1 MQIARLIYID
11 LRLRPAFFGAEAR
24 TGNGKNPETGESMAI
39 QTSTQ
44 ETGKEIRRGA
54 IEMIVAM
61 LISGTIGW
69 LVVASGQSPQNVV
82 FVRCLLGAPTL
93 AIVCFALGLVRRDML
108 SWRVIGL
115 AAAGGAAIVANWV
128 LLFAAYS
135 RASISM
141 ATVAYNTQP
150 FMLVVLGV
158 IIFRERITASTAA
171 WLGVAFVGL
180 VLVVKVEP
188 AVLAVPG
195 QYLQGIGYAL
205 AAAFLYAVSSIITKR
220 LKGTP
225 PQLIAL
231 IQVTLGIVLLAPF
244 LDVHALPRTF
254 MPWADLGAIGVIHT
268 GLVYILLYG
277 AIQKLP
283 TAMTAALSFIYP
295 IVAIVCDRFA
305 FGQTLAWAQLA
316 GAALILLAA
325 AGVNF
330 GWRIVPTRR
339 PRAAAAVAVRAG
351 ESD

>member
-1 MQIARLIYID
+1 
-11 LRLRPAFFGAEAR
+11 
-24 TGNGKNPETGESMAI
+24 MAI
-39 QTSTQ
+39 D
-44 ETGKEIRRGA
+44 EAAKEIRRGA

-93 AIVCFALGLVRRDML
+93 AIICVALGLIRRDML
-108 SWRVIGL
+108 SWRVLGL

-158 IIFRERITASTAA
+158 IVFRERITASTAA
-171 WLGVAFVGL
+171 WLGVAFLGL
-180 VLVVKVEP
+180 LLVVKVEP

-195 QYLQGIGYAL
+195 QYLKGIGYAL
-205 AAAFLYAVSSIITKR
+205 AAAFFYAVSSIITKR

-244 LDVHALPRTF
+244 VTIHALPKTV
-254 MPWADLGAIGVIHT
+254 MPWVDLGTIGVVHT
-268 GLVYILLYG
+268 GLVYVLLYG

-305 FGQTLAWAQLA
+305 FGQTLAWVQLV

-325 AGVNF
+325 AGVNL
-330 GWRIVPTRR
+330 GWRLGLPRR
-339 PRAAAAVAVRAG
+339 IAASRALVG
-351 ESD
+351 TQKSE